1 MPHIYH
7 AYPSEEDLYALHQVN
22 AVLVRRDMSSVIDIS
37 HQFPFSRLR
46 KRSIAKAIK
55 NNVVV
60 QETVDFSEYWAL
72 LIDTLQ
78 FRHQAKPT
86 HSLQEI
92 ESLVKAFPENIKLFL
107 TLSSQG
113 TLLAGIVVYINVNV
127 VHVQYVGSSEEG
139 RSVGAVDYLVDEL
152 MNKKYASKKWF
163 SFGTSAEDAGRSLNQ
178 GLVAQKEGFGAR
190 GVISDHYQIII
201 SR

>member
-1 MPHIYH
+1 MT
-7 AYPSEEDLYALHQVN
+7 SE
-22 AVLVRRDMSSVIDIS
+22 
-37 HQFPFSRLR
+37 
-46 KRSIAKAIK
+46 
-55 NNVVV
+55 
-60 QETVDFSEYWAL
+60 
-72 LIDTLQ
+72 LQ
-78 FRHQAKPT
+78 YRHQAKPT
-86 HSLQEI
+86 HRLEEI
-92 ESLVKAFPENIKLFL
+92 ELLAKAFPENIKLFL

-113 TLLAGIVVYINVNV
+113 TLLAGIVVYINVDV
-127 VHVQYVGSSEEG
+127 VHVQYVASSEEG
-139 RSVGAVDYLVDEL
+139 RSMGAVDYLVDEL